1 MSEPTTTN
9 GRQFDRF
16 SPRTLS
22 QTSLESIEG
31 EIDQAGGV
39 LPAPVDAE
47 GAVGFTHFDAA
58 DAQDDHVVVLMTSE
72 NIEQL
77 PMQSLVRIRSAP
89 DPQHHVPA
97 RDYLGVVTAGPFA
110 EPDGLRADSSIVV
123 ATTTQGRGRILLP
136 RYHGRAFVQ
145 ILGEEIEPGK
155 LVPHRYRPRPNSPV
169 FPLSLDETTSVLR
182 VGGDA
187 QLGALVGNQ
196 QITVAV
202 NTRLKSVLPRHMGI
216 LGTTGSG
223 KSTTVARLVHEL
235 QRAGAAVVIFD
246 VEGEYTEVDQPT
258 DHEAMLAALRRRD
271 LQPQGVPNL
280 HVYHLVGRQTSR
292 EGPQANV
299 SSFRLDFADL
309 SPHAVMEILDLSE
322 AQQTRFLKAYDVL
335 KLLMRDL
342 QIFPRPHNEADY
354 QRLLDLDEL
363 ESGYPEMTLAMLR
376 DVVNVCLDYAD
387 HSQDGGSGRRRS
399 AADDAGADFQ
409 LSRHLYSPQLKDH
422 VDRVKQFVARSRPP
436 GNLPS
441 WMSLLGKLNRLAR
454 LNVFDNPRAR
464 PLSASALTRGGN
476 VSVIDLSDTDS
487 PAVNNLVIAALL
499 RQIQLQQELNFRQAA
514 EEGRPPTATIVF
526 IEEAHEFL
534 SAARIRQMPTLFEQ
548 VARIAKRGRKRWLG
562 LVFVTQLPQHL
573 PDDILGLVNNYV
585 IHKIADTNVL
595 ERLRRSIANLD
606 RSQWGAV
613 PALAPGQA
621 IVSLTSA
628 TRPVMVAIDPA
639 PCRLRLVE

>member
-1 MSEPTTTN
+1 
-9 GRQFDRF
+9 
-16 SPRTLS
+16 
-22 QTSLESIEG
+22 
-31 EIDQAGGV
+31 
-39 LPAPVDAE
+39 VDVE
-47 GAVGFTHFDAA
+47 GALGFTHFDAP
-58 DAQDDHVVVLMTSE
+58 DAQDDHVVVLMTSQ

-77 PMQSLVRIRSAP
+77 PMQSLVRIRSP
-89 DPQHHVPA
+89 GDPLHQVPP
-97 RDYLGVVTAGPFA
+97 RNYLGVVTAGPFA

-169 FPLSLDETTSVLR
+169 FPLSINETISVLR

-187 QLGALVGNQ
+187 QLGTLVGNQ
-196 QITVAV
+196 QITVGV
-202 NTRLKSVLPRHMGI
+202 NTGLKSVLPRHTAI

-223 KSTTVARLVHEL
+223 KSTTVARLVHQL

-246 VEGEYTEVDQPT
+246 VEGEYTEIDQPT
-258 DHEAMLAALRRRD
+258 SHDAMLAALRRRN

-280 HVYHLVGRQTSR
+280 QVYHLVGRQSSR
-292 EGPQANV
+292 QSSQTNV
-299 SSFRLDFADL
+299 GSFRLDFADL
-309 SPHAVMEILDLSE
+309 SPHAVMEILDLSD

-342 QIFPRPHNEADY
+342 QIFPRPHNDADY

-387 HSQDGGSGRRRS
+387 HSQDGGGSGRRRS
-399 AADDAGADFQ
+399 AADDAGTDFQ
-409 LSRHLYSPQLKDH
+409 LSRQLYSPQLRDH
-422 VDRVKQFVARSRPP
+422 ADRVKLFVARSRPP
-436 GNLPS
+436 GHLPS

-464 PLSASALTRGGN
+464 PLSPAALTRGGN

-585 IHKIADTNVL
+585 IHKIADANVL

-606 RSQWGAV
+606 RAQWGAV